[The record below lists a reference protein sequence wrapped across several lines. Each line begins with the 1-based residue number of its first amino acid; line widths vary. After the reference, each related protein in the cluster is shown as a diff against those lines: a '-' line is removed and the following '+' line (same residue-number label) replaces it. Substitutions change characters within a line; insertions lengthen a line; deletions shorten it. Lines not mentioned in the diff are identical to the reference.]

1 MAQEC
6 NNQEAREAYSTKGNS
21 FKVPITNVRIISKI
35 FNALINL
42 PNLPKPPIPR
52 GLIAIGNTFRPGINS
67 ASMTAKILQK
77 ISQDRIPIGPLPS
90 GGENLVSKFVVD
102 IAEGVVEEIITKGH
116 VVVENTDTITL
127 PVIVTT
133 SSGTGTGTATIPP
146 GTRFEGAMA

>member
-35 FNALINL
+35 INALINL

-52 GLIAIGNTFRPGINS
+52 SLLLIGAPFKPGINS
-67 ASMTAKILQK
+67 ASMAAKVLQK
-77 ISQDRIPIGPLPS
+77 ISQDGIPIGPLPS

-102 IAEGVVEEIITKGH
+102 IVDGVVEELITKAKVVGTNDNIAKGFVTTPDGVFPVIFKPGSISVTAIIT
-116 VVVENTDTITL
+116 
-127 PVIVTT
+127 
-133 SSGTGTGTATIPP
+133 
-146 GTRFEGAMA
+146 